1 MNLKFGKKQKIIQ
14 QLRKKWGIPELK
26 EHNFSEISKYFNK
39 IQDKKSYKNVLD
51 DRTWNDL
58 DMDAV
63 FSRIDRTL
71 TTPGDNVLYKLLR
84 EPLFDEEELEERN
97 TIISASLQNQ
107 NLREKSQILLSKLGK
122 ERGNYF
128 VDMLLGDRPPAS
140 KYAFIYSLIL
150 IFIPAFLL
158 LGLLNFSFA
167 WFGLG
172 AAVACNMIFHYR
184 TKERMYEHLSSIRY
198 LGRLIRCAAQMEKIG
213 HPVLS
218 KHLADLE
225 RSLSKVAYVSRKTV
239 LLGREGDF
247 VLIEYFNIISLTEV
261 RAYHSILKVLD
272 RYEHHLQ
279 KIFHSV
285 GFLDAMISAASFRA
299 GLKDYTEPEFVK
311 HRSLKFDGIIH
322 PLLNEPVPNSIEV
335 DSRGILVTGS
345 NMAGKT
351 TFLKAIGINVI
362 LAQSINT
369 CLAKK
374 YQSSFFNVNTLIGR
388 ADNVIEGKSYYLDE
402 VQAMLRIIESSRG
415 EVPCLCL
422 LDEIFRG
429 TNSLERSAASAE
441 VLLYLARNNCIVF
454 ATTHEYELIGIVGEA
469 FTNYH
474 FSEDIE
480 DERGISFDYRLLHGP
495 STQHN
500 AVKLLKYVGYPEEI
514 IEAAADRLD
523 KKTER
528 KR

>member
-1 MNLKFGKKQKIIQ
+1 MNLKFGKKHKLII
-14 QLRKKWGIPELK
+14 QLRKKWGISELK
-26 EHNFSEISKYFNK
+26 ECNFLEIGKYFK
-39 IQDKKSYKNVLD
+39 KAQDEKGNKNVLD

-71 TTPGDNVLYKLLR
+71 STPGDNVLYKLLR

-97 TIISASLQNQ
+97 KIINTYLHNQ
-107 NLREKSQILLSKLGK
+107 ELREKSQILLSKLGK
-122 ERGNYF
+122 ERGNYL
-128 VDMLLGDRPPAS
+128 VEMLFGERPSAS
-140 KYAFIYSLIL
+140 KFAFIYPLIL
-150 IFIPAFLL
+150 IFILIFLF
-158 LGLLNFSFA
+158 LGLLNFTFA

-198 LGRLIRCAAQMEKIG
+198 LGRLIRCVAQMEKIG
-213 HPVLS
+213 HPALS
-218 KHLADLE
+218 KHLEDLE

-351 TFLKAIGINVI
+351 TFLKAIGINAI

-369 CLAKK
+369 CLAQK
-374 YQSSFFNVNTLIGR
+374 YRSSFFNVNTLIGR

-402 VQAMLRIIESSRG
+402 VQALLKIIESSQSD
-415 EVPCLCL
+415 VTCLCL

-480 DERGISFDYRLLHGP
+480 DSKGISFDYRLLDGP

-500 AVKLLKYVGYPEEI
+500 AIKLLKHVGYPKEVT
-514 IEAAADRLD
+514 EAAAGRID
-523 KKTER
+523 KKTES
-528 KR
+528 K